1 VNQSPKTGVKAQTL
15 VDIGKTSVAAPVG
28 FTIHPRLQRHIK
40 HRLSSLESGQGID
53 WGTAEALAWGSLMME
68 GFDVRISGQDVGRGT
83 FSHRHAMLVD
93 QQTER
98 VTVPLNAL
106 PTEKK
111 LELANSSLSEMAI
124 LGFEYGLSTSSPN
137 RLVIWE
143 AQFGDF
149 FNGSQVIIDT
159 FIASAEVKWLKQS
172 GLVMLLPHGL
182 EGAGPEHSS
191 ARIERF
197 LQLTNDA
204 YEFDPNLNINMHVV
218 NPTTPAQYF
227 HLLRRQ
233 MHRNYRKPLIV
244 AAPKGLLR
252 SPAAACTLADMDVGT
267 EFLPVLADPSVAPG
281 TRKDRILLVS
291 GKIYYDL
298 VRERKTR
305 GLDDSVAIV
314 RIEEIAPFP
323 FAALE
328 EVLQDCASTGADIR
342 WVQEEARN
350 QGAWSHV
357 ECRVN
362 DILKKMDGGNRL
374 KYVGRRESPVPAV
387 GVGSWHKAE
396 CVKLF
401 DDAFA

>member
-1 VNQSPKTGVKAQTL
+1 ML
-15 VDIGKTSVAAPVG
+15 I
-28 FTIHPRLQRHIK
+28 IH
-40 HRLSSLESGQGID
+40 
-53 WGTAEALAWGSLMME
+53 
-68 GFDVRISGQDVGRGT
+68 
-83 FSHRHAMLVD
+83 
-93 QQTER
+93 
-98 VTVPLNAL
+98 N
-106 PTEKK
+106 
-111 LELANSSLSEMAI
+111 
-124 LGFEYGLSTSSPN
+124 
-137 RLVIWE
+137 
-143 AQFGDF
+143 
-149 FNGSQVIIDT
+149 
-159 FIASAEVKWLKQS
+159 S

-182 EGAGPEHSS
+182 DGAGPEHSS

-204 YEFDPNLNINMHVV
+204 YEFDPALNINMHVV

-233 MHRNYRKPLIV
+233 MLRNYRKPLIV

-267 EFLPVLADPSVAPG
+267 EFLPVLADPSVVPG
-281 TRKDRILLVS
+281 TPQDRVLLVS

-298 VRERKTR
+298 VRERKAR

-328 EVLQDCASTGADIR
+328 EVLRDCAAPGADIR
-342 WVQEEARN
+342 WAQEEPRN
-350 QGAWSHV
+350 QGPWSHV
-357 ECRVN
+357 ECRINSV
-362 DILKKMDGGNRL
+362 LEKLDGGHHL
-374 KYVGRRESPVPAV
+374 LYVGRRESPVPAV

-396 CVKLF
+396 SAKLF